1 MFIEIQNYNLFEIFS
16 LTASLCLIF
25 GHNLWLIGKSESSE
39 ETKIEINTGDAFPES
54 ETPVKPERIKEFT
67 VLSADGARKISDFR
81 IEGNS
86 LTATVEEKPKAAFVA
101 AIELF
106 PHPIT
111 LEAGKFAHYIEDE
124 AAWDFTAPDFTIEKK
139 AGEQRESYAKF
150 AKVLI
155 KNEAENLDIFTAKI
169 GHQLEIVL
177 TELPKDADKKMR
189 VQILFEGKPLKNV
202 RVSSGAESLNG
213 GKYSAHTRTDES
225 GFAEIEIYPKKLQF
239 IRTHFIRRH
248 SNAAN
253 FEWESFWASVTFY
266 F

>member
-1 MFIEIQNYNLFEIFS
+1 MIFIEIQNFNLFEIFS

-25 GHNLWLIGKSESSE
+25 GHNLWLIGKSEE
-39 ETKIEINTGDAFPES
+39 KTKIEINTGDDFPES

-67 VLSADGARKISDFR
+67 VLSANGARKISDFR

-86 LTATVEEKPKAAFVA
+86 LTATVGEKPKAAFVA

-106 PHPIT
+106 PHSIA
-111 LEAGKFAHYIEDE
+111 LEADKFAHYIEDE
-124 AAWDFTAPDFTIEKK
+124 AAWDFTTPDFMIGKTTKT
-139 AGEQRESYAKF
+139 QRESYAKF

-155 KNEAENLDIFTAKI
+155 QNEAENLDIFTAKI
-169 GHQLEIVL
+169 GHRLEIVL
-177 TELPKDADKKMR
+177 NELPKDADKKMC
-189 VQILFEGKPLKNV
+189 VQVLFEGKPLKNV
-202 RVSSGAESLNG
+202 RVSSGAEGLNG
-213 GKYSAHTRTDES
+213 GKYSAHTRTDEN

-248 SNAAN
+248 SDTAN